1 MHHRGVDSYN
11 FFVWQRPAV
20 ILAESR
26 VQARADWAISKLFA
40 ITSFLVTETMVKSQK
55 FIDRTTPFRGAIAPV
70 DDITLRCNH
79 STSHVNEAWAR
90 RKALKSRQR
99 ANFMNLE
106 A

>member
-11 FFVWQRPAV
+11 FLVSQRLAA
-20 ILAESR
+20 ILAGNLLQAWAAQTIFKASLISSIPVPEIKLKSR
-26 VQARADWAISKLFA
+26 
-40 ITSFLVTETMVKSQK
+40 K
-55 FIDRTTPFRGAIAPV
+55 FIDRTTPFRGAIAPA

-79 STSHVNEAWAR
+79 STSHVNETWAR